1 MTGGITDG
9 IGGRIRGLAARKTA
23 PALEPMLLW
32 ADTNYEEAVKW
43 YRKAAEQGYAGAQ
56 FELAGCYAEG
66 KGVAN
71 N

>member
-32 ADTNYEEAVKW
+32 ADTNYPLGISKRFHSFREFS
-43 YRKAAEQGYAGAQ
+43 G
-56 FELAGCYAEG
+56 
-66 KGVAN
+66 
-71 N
+71 

>member
-32 ADTNYEEAVKW
+32 ADTIYSFVIRHFQILLTNT
-43 YRKAAEQGYAGAQ
+43 
-56 FELAGCYAEG
+56 
-66 KGVAN
+66 
-71 N
+71 